1 MNFTDEMIARAKTA
15 ASAEELR
22 KLAAE
27 EGVELAA
34 EEAEQYYSFLAG
46 QGELPDA
53 ALEAVAGGKG
63 KPKPKYH
70 EGQYLWRYFRSTVNW
85 MEMQVTSVDFYHEQ
99 FGYMY
104 SYRVLNE
111 EGQPVLE
118 DFLENIQVYTYDP
131 RK

>member
-1 MNFTDEMIARAKTA
+1 MNFTDEMIAKAKTA

-63 KPKPKYH
+63 KKKPDPKYH
-70 EGQYLWRYFRSTVNW
+70 VGQYLWRYFRSTVNW
-85 MEMQVTSVDFYHEQ
+85 MEMQVTSVDFTMNSL
-99 FGYMY
+99 GTCILIV
-104 SYRVLNE
+104 S
-111 EGQPVLE
+111 
-118 DFLENIQVYTYDP
+118 
-131 RK
+131 